1 MNGPMNGQTMRTA
14 PTLIL
19 LLVAVFVQAA
29 GNAFIS
35 LGMKEIGAANLG
47 IADWWTVLRMG
58 VTSAWLWAGVVCLL
72 GFVALFAIVLSWADL
87 SFAMPI
93 VSVEVVV
100 NVAVAAAFL
109 DEEVSLARWC
119 GVGLV
124 AAGVALVAGSA
135 KRRGTEAAP

>member
-1 MNGPMNGQTMRTA
+1 MRTG

-19 LLVAVFVQAA
+19 LLVAVLVQAA

-47 IADWWTVLRMG
+47 MADWWILLRMG
-58 VTSAWLWAGVVCLL
+58 MTSAWLWAGVVCLL

-93 VSVEVVV
+93 VSIEVVM

-109 DEEVSLARWC
+109 GEEVSLARWC

-135 KRRGTEAAP
+135 GRGRKDAAP

>member
-1 MNGPMNGQTMRTA
+1 MNGWTMRTG

-19 LLVAVFVQAA
+19 LLVAVLVQAA

-47 IADWWTVLRMG
+47 MADWWILLRMG
-58 VTSAWLWAGVVCLL
+58 MTSAWLWAGVVCLL

-93 VSVEVVV
+93 VSIEVVM

-109 DEEVSLARWC
+109 GEEVSLARWC

-135 KRRGTEAAP
+135 GRGRKDAAP

>member
-1 MNGPMNGQTMRTA
+1 MNRRIMRA
-14 PTLIL
+14 GPTLIL
-19 LLVAVFVQAA
+19 LLVAVLVQAA

-35 LGMKEIGAANLG
+35 LGMKEIGVAAVES
-47 IADWWTVLRMG
+47 ADWPALLGMG
-58 VTSAWLWAGVVCLL
+58 LSSAWLWSGVVCLL
-72 GFVALFAIVLSWADL
+72 GFVVLFAIVLSWADL

-93 VSVEVVV
+93 VSIEVVV

-109 DEEVSLARWC
+109 GEEVSLARWC

-135 KRRGTEAAP
+135 GRRREGAAP